1 MKYTRS
7 NLPSEIA
14 ATERGRQVLKTF
26 IPDYEQYAN
35 VDFNPIGTFGQG
47 YHPEG
52 MPRDIADQIVRALN
66 GPIESVIP
74 QALSRK
80 SLDEV
85 DLESFQAGPSPLDG
99 PAVEVELRPMDE
111 TPTFRFQKQLSLDG
125 EWALT
130 EDLGSAPD
138 WDQAIPA
145 QVPGSVHMALF
156 RAGRLPDPCF
166 GRNQEIAREASYKS
180 WYLRRRF
187 HWAGGSLPQKLC
199 FDGVCNRCQVW
210 LNGTLLGDHEGMF
223 GGPEWDVSALLREEN
238 ELVVRLE
245 AIPQEFEPSG
255 PIVGKK
261 PHLTSNSSWKRTV
274 VSNNVYGWHYS
285 NLPSLGIWNSV
296 HLDAQPELALRH
308 PFIATMDA
316 ASGAMRATV
325 EIAARPEAWSG
336 TLRGIIEPKNFS
348 GKAWSFETD
357 IDQRNSKPRLSFSI
371 PEPRL
376 WWPNGL
382 GEQNLY
388 TLTLTLTSKDGLEG
402 ESISTTFGIRTVR
415 MAPLA
420 DGPKEDSYNWHFI
433 INGKPSFIKGTG
445 WCTMDALMDFSRAR
459 YDRFL
464 HLAQIQN
471 CQMIRAWGAGM
482 PEKDDFYELCDQYG
496 IMVMQEWPT
505 AWDSHLT
512 QPYEMLED
520 TVVRNTLRI
529 RNHPSLILYCP
540 GNESMNPYG
549 KAIDMMGRRSVEL
562 DGTRAFHRGEPWGGS
577 VHNYDSYWGR
587 QSMDVHV
594 NLTGKFFGEF
604 GIACTPCAESVN
616 RYLPEAEKNLWPPV
630 EDGAFEYHTP
640 IFGTAD
646 DISRLK
652 QMVGYFAKPDCSFEQ
667 MTIAS
672 QLSQIVGVRHTLER
686 ARIRYPYCG
695 GALYY
700 KLNDNFPAMSWAS
713 VDWYGAPK
721 LGHYVFQKSFA
732 PTAAFVLPKT
742 LNFNGTAHRLPLY
755 LVDDLAQGSSQYQV
769 LARVYNGKLERI
781 LEKTFEFE
789 GEVSIPDQIGSLD
802 LPYEDCCTP
811 PILISIQLSKDGRP
825 VFNTFY
831 FFNYEARQ
839 GCLFE
844 LPKTRLALATRGGT
858 ACIENLGDY
867 PAVGVC
873 VSCPGQAYQFTA
885 WENFIWLEP
894 GERRS
899 IRVDRTEGL
908 AVSALNA

>member
-1 MKYTRS
+1 MKY
-7 NLPSEIA
+7 NLNSLFSEVA
-14 ATERGRQVLKTF
+14 ATEHGQKTLEKF
-26 IPDYEQYAN
+26 IPDYKKYAN
-35 VDFNPIGTFGQG
+35 VDFNPIGSLGRS
-47 YHPEG
+47 YHPDG
-52 MPRDIADQIVRALN
+52 MSPELADEIVHTMNNA
-66 GPIESVIP
+66 IEDVVP
-74 QALSRK
+74 EARTRK
-80 SLDEV
+80 SLDEL
-85 DLESFQAGPSPLDG
+85 DLESFHAGPSPLSG
-99 PAVEVELRPMDE
+99 PATEVILYPLANQPAFSPRG
-111 TPTFRFQKQLSLDG
+111 QLLLDG
-125 EWALT
+125 KWQLI
-130 EDLGSAPD
+130 EDDGDAPN

-145 QVPGSVHMALF
+145 QIPCSIHTALF
-156 RAGRLPDPCF
+156 HAGRIPDPIL
-166 GRNQEIAREASYKS
+166 GRNQETARAESYKS

-187 HWAGGSLPQKLC
+187 HWDGSPFQQKLC

-210 LNGTLLGDHEGMF
+210 LNKTLLGEHEGMF
-223 GGPEWDVSALLREEN
+223 GGPEWDVSTLLCEEN
-238 ELVVRLE
+238 ELIVRLE
-245 AIPQEFEPSG
+245 AIPEEFEPSG

-261 PHLTSNSSWKRTV
+261 PHRTSNSSWKHTV

-285 NLPSLGIWNSV
+285 NLPSLGIWNHV
-296 HLDAQPELALRH
+296 HLDAQPELALQH

-316 ASGAMRATV
+316 KSGAMRATV
-325 EIAARPEAWSG
+325 EIKARPETWTG
-336 TLRGIIEPKNFS
+336 VLRGTIAPHNFS
-348 GKAWSFETD
+348 GTAWGFEIN
-357 IDQRNSKPRLSFSI
+357 IDQRNPRPLLSFSI

-388 TLTLTLTSKDGLEG
+388 TFTLTSISESGLEG
-402 ESISTTFGIRTVR
+402 ESVSTTFGIRSVR

-420 DGPKEDSYNWHFI
+420 DGPRPDSYNWHFV
-433 INGKPSFIKGTG
+433 INGKPSFVKGTG

-459 YDRFL
+459 YERFL

-482 PEKDDFYELCDQYG
+482 PEKDDFYDLCDQYG

-549 KAIDMMGRRSVEL
+549 KAIDMMGRCSVEL

-587 QSMDVHV
+587 QSLDVHV

-616 RYLPEAEKNLWPPV
+616 RYLPKNEKNLWPPL

-667 MTIAS
+667 MTVAS

-742 LNFNGTAHRLPLY
+742 MNFNGTAHRLPVY
-755 LVDDLAQGSSQYQV
+755 LVDDLAQGRAQYQA

-789 GEVSIPDQIGSLD
+789 GDASIPDQIGSLD
-802 LPYEDCCTP
+802 LEYEDCCTP
-811 PILISIQLSKDGRP
+811 PILISIQLSKDSRP

-839 GCLFE
+839 GCLFD
-844 LPKTRLALATRGGT
+844 LPRTRLSLSVQNGT
-858 ACIENLGDY
+858 AYMENLGKY
-867 PAVGVC
+867 PAVGAC
-873 VSCPGQAYQFTA
+873 VNCPGQTHQFTA

-894 GERRS
+894 GERRA
-899 IRVDRTEGL
+899 IRVDRADGL
-908 AVSALNA
+908 TVSALNA